1 MMDCHEF
8 NKLIISLACD
18 TLADAALRKGAL
30 AHAAACTQCGARL
43 ARQHNIADGLAA
55 LAVQESSIQAPA
67 HLGVALQ
74 AAFAREMKLA
84 PEAAGFRLADWLNW
98 RWVTV
103 AAVLV
108 LGVMATVVL
117 LRQPSDSSQF
127 MQTTVNV
134 PRKEEAVERV
144 EHKESAP
151 LRTVQSQTIAQ
162 AALVRRRVTPRVPR
176 NLKAA
181 RRVSEEYGELLSLT
195 PLARN
200 ETEEF
205 QQVVRMQIPR
215 ATLRLWGLPLNEESN
230 SEQVSAEVLF
240 GEDGLA
246 RAIRLRH

>member
-18 TLADAALRKGAL
+18 TLADAALRKDAL
-30 AHAAACTQCGARL
+30 AHAAACTQCGTRL

-84 PEAAGFRLADWLNW
+84 PEAAGSRLADWLNW

-103 AAVLV
+103 AAILV

-117 LRQPSDSSQF
+117 LRRSSDSSQF

-134 PRKEEAVERV
+134 PRKEEAVER
-144 EHKESAP
+144 KESAP
-151 LRTVQSQTIAQ
+151 LRTAQSQTIAQ
-162 AALVRRRVTPRVPR
+162 AALVRRRVMPRVPR

>member
-8 NKLIISLACD
+8 NKLIIRLACD

-30 AHAAACTQCGARL
+30 AHAAACTRCGARL

-84 PEAAGFRLADWLNW
+84 PEAAGLRLADWLNW

-103 AAVLV
+103 AAVLI
-108 LGVMATVVL
+108 LGVMATVAL
-117 LRQPSDSSQF
+117 LRRSSDSSQF
-127 MQTTVNV
+127 MQTTANV
-134 PRKEEAVERV
+134 PRKEEAVE
-144 EHKESAP
+144 HKESVP